1 LLAAYAGILT
11 KGLKVMSRPER
22 KILYL
27 NELGLAAYKTR
38 PFVYIAHKLLRDFGG
53 LDYYE

>member
-1 LLAAYAGILT
+1 
-11 KGLKVMSRPER
+11 MSRPER